1 MQCARCG
8 ANLAPEDR
16 FCTRCG
22 TPVSVGTP
30 VEVVCAHCG
39 NKLGSGDRFCLVC
52 GTPRPAGQTL
62 PASRGFGAP
71 ATLRDAPPMP
81 PPPPADRAAMGGPLP
96 YVQPE
101 PAMVPLPPAS
111 ASASPRQRNAAPIWV
126 VGSAVLVVAAL
137 VLAGVLI
144 LRVPALSARV
154 AGILPFVRPK
164 ATPLPTPT
172 TLVATAAPSA
182 AEPTMT
188 PTAEPGT
195 PTRVTPTAEPETPTR
210 VTPTADGDALATG
223 TAVARAAAG
232 TAVAEAMETV
242 TVQVQATL
250 TALALAGEV
259 VQTQVAATAQAQ
271 NTAQAQATQSAQG
284 TATAEAASTAQAQTT
299 ANAQGTAQA
308 AATDAAAKTA
318 TVAAAPTPTATLA
331 PRPGLVLDFERAL
344 TWRRGDQPYG
354 DLQRSGEQV
363 KAGSSAGR
371 LQYRFPAVSDN
382 FVVFLAQPAV
392 ALSGQPT
399 GLVAWVYGNGSG
411 HFLNVWVQDAAGEI
425 RQYTFGRL
433 THQGWQQMISWFD
446 ERRGWPNTH
455 VDGPDN
461 GKLDYPVRLH
471 AVVLDSVPHGQAS
484 EGMIFLDEVFTTQ
497 QPIPE
502 PASEP
507 TATPKPAYPNQ

>member
-1 MQCARCG
+1 
-8 ANLAPEDR
+8 
-16 FCTRCG
+16 
-22 TPVSVGTP
+22 
-30 VEVVCAHCG
+30 
-39 NKLGSGDRFCLVC
+39 
-52 GTPRPAGQTL
+52 
-62 PASRGFGAP
+62 
-71 ATLRDAPPMP
+71 
-81 PPPPADRAAMGGPLP
+81 
-96 YVQPE
+96 
-101 PAMVPLPPAS
+101 
-111 ASASPRQRNAAPIWV
+111 
-126 VGSAVLVVAAL
+126 
-137 VLAGVLI
+137 
-144 LRVPALSARV
+144 V
-154 AGILPFVRPK
+154 AGILPFVRPE

-182 AEPTMT
+182 APTTT

-195 PTRVTPTAEPETPTR
+195 PTHVTPTAGPETPTR
-210 VTPTADGDALATG
+210 VTPTVNGDALATG
-223 TAVARAAAG
+223 TAVAWAAAG

-242 TVQVQATL
+242 TVQAQATL

-259 VQTQVAATAQAQ
+259 VQTQAAATAQAQ

-318 TVAAAPTPTATLA
+318 TVAAAPTPTVTLA

-354 DLQRSGEQV
+354 ELQRSNEQV

-411 HFLNVWVQDAAGEI
+411 HFLNVWVQDAAGET

-433 THQGWQQMISWFD
+433 THQGWQQMTSWFD

-461 GKLDYPVRLH
+461 GKLDYPVRFY

-507 TATPKPAYPNQ
+507 TATPKPAYPKQ

>member
-52 GTPRPAGQTL
+52 GTPRPAGQT
-62 PASRGFGAP
+62 PAAPRGFGAP
-71 ATLRDAPPMP
+71 ATPRDAPPFP
-81 PPPPADRAAMGGPLP
+81 PAPPADRAAMGGPP
-96 YVQPE
+96 
-101 PAMVPLPPAS
+101 
-111 ASASPRQRNAAPIWV
+111 PRQRNAAAIWV

-154 AGILPFVRPK
+154 AGILPFVRPE

-182 AEPTMT
+182 APTMT
-188 PTAEPGT
+188 PTAEPG
-195 PTRVTPTAEPETPTR
+195 TPTAEPETPTR
-210 VTPTADGDALATG
+210 VTPTAGPETPTRVTPTVNGDALATG
-223 TAVARAAAG
+223 TAVAWAAAG

-242 TVQVQATL
+242 TVQAQATL

-259 VQTQVAATAQAQ
+259 VQTQAAATAQAQ

-318 TVAAAPTPTATLA
+318 TVAAAPTPTVTLA

-354 DLQRSGEQV
+354 ELQRSNEQV

-433 THQGWQQMISWFD
+433 THQGWQQMTSWFD

-461 GKLDYPVRLH
+461 GKLDYPVRLY

-507 TATPKPAYPNQ
+507 TATPKPAYPKQ